1 MTERAAS
8 SHGPEEPHGHSTP
21 MPHHKVNYFAV
32 FATLVVLTIVTVA
45 ATFIHTDK
53 ELVKILIALLIASIK
68 ATAVAMYFMH
78 LKFERRIMGILF
90 ASTLILGMILVSV
103 GIGEQVLPRP

>member
-1 MTERAAS
+1 MTS
-8 SHGPEEPHGHSTP
+8 DGHTIP
-21 MPHHKVNYFAV
+21 NYMAIFWW
-32 FATLVVLTIVTVA
+32 LLGLTIVEIGWA
-45 ATFIHTDK
+45 ILPHHSK
-53 ELVKILIALLIASIK
+53 LVLGGGI
-68 ATAVAMYFMH
+68 VGMYFMH